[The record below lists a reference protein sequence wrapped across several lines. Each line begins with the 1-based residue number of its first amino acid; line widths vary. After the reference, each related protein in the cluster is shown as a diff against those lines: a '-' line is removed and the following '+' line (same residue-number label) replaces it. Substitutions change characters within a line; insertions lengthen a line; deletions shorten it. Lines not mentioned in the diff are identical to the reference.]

1 MLYKAMSTVVIA
13 AVVAVFAPLGVAVAN
28 AATNHGVESPFIT
41 GQPQNASVA
50 MGKVAHFK
58 VTATGSPKPTYQW
71 QVSTDGGAFADLG
84 LSSAAL
90 KVTATMA
97 NDGDSYRVVVANSSG
112 SVTSQQAT
120 LSVTPPSRL
129 AKVKPQ
135 LSGLIDK
142 GSEAQY
148 RDGTPYPVVDLTDV
162 AAQSPAFAGIV
173 VNQTWSQLEPSPGQ
187 FDFRTLDSSLAAV
200 TTYNAQHAAAP
211 LGVRLRV
218 FAAYA
223 APDWAKSLDGP
234 PITVPANL
242 PANTGGTLGQ
252 WWKPGYR
259 SAWAGLQ
266 QALASRYDS
275 NPVLREVAVSSCSSL
290 TAEPFVIGGE
300 VVALAEAD
308 GWTTADQQSC
318 LDGALSDYAPWS
330 HTSIYYPMNPL
341 LGDQTITTEVMQRC
355 AKSAATGGPSCILAN
370 NDLSPISATT
380 GGSAPV
386 YTEMSTL
393 WSASGSKTP
402 IALQMDGPSSAT
414 YCAAIGVAVSYHA
427 ESVEL
432 WPAAPGQPGFTTVPT
447 ATLSALSN
455 ALRSGIPPGC

>member
-1 MLYKAMSTVVIA
+1 MSKKVISTVVIA
-13 AVVAVFAPLGVAVAN
+13 AVVAVFAPLGIVVAT
-28 AATNHGVESPFIT
+28 AATKHVPVAPVIT
-41 GQPQNASVA
+41 GQPKSTSVTI
-50 MGKVAHFK
+50 GKVAHFK

-71 QVSTDGGAFADLG
+71 QVSTDGAAFANLG
-84 LSSAAL
+84 VSSAAV

-97 NDGDSYRVVVANSSG
+97 NDGDSYRVVATNSSG

-120 LSVTPPSRL
+120 LNVTPPSRP
-129 AKVKPQ
+129 AKTKPQ
-135 LSGLIDK
+135 LSGLVDK
-142 GSEAQY
+142 GSEAPY
-148 RDGTPYPVVDLTDV
+148 HEGMPYPVVDLTDV

-173 VNQTWSQLEPSPGQ
+173 VNQTWSQLEPNPGQ
-187 FDFRTLDSSLAAV
+187 FDFSTLDSSLAAV
-200 TTYNAQHAAAP
+200 TAYNAQHVAAP

-234 PITVPANL
+234 PIVVPPNL
-242 PANTGGTLGQ
+242 PADTGGTLGR
-252 WWKPGYR
+252 WWMPGYR
-259 SAWAGLQ
+259 SAWASLQ
-266 QALASRYDS
+266 RALAKRYDS
-275 NPVLREVAVSSCSSL
+275 DPVLQEVAVSSCSSL

-308 GWTTADQQSC
+308 GWTPAEQQSC

-341 LGDQTITTEVMQRC
+341 LGDQSITTEVMQRC
-355 AKSAATGGPSCILAN
+355 AASAATGGPSCILAN
-370 NDLSPISATT
+370 NDLSPVSATT
-380 GGSAPV
+380 GRSAPV
-386 YTEMSTL
+386 YAEMSTL
-393 WSASGSKTP
+393 WSAGGSKSP

-432 WPAAPGQPGFTTVPT
+432 WPATAGQPGFTTVPT
-447 ATLSALSN
+447 ATLSAWSN
-455 ALRSGIPPGC
+455 ALRNGTPPDC